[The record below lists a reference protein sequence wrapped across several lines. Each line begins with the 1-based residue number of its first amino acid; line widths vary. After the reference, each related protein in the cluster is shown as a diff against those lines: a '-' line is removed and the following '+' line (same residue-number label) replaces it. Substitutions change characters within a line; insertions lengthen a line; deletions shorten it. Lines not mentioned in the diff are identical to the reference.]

1 MELEEKR
8 EGDKVIYTITGR
20 IDTNMAP
27 VLQQGLHLDGVK
39 EVIFDMEKVDYVFS
53 AGLRV
58 FLQAQKQMNSQNGTM
73 KLINVHDSV
82 KELFNIVGFTGIMD
96 IE

>member
-1 MELEEKR
+1 MELEEKK
-8 EGDKVIYTITGR
+8 EGDKVIYTIIGR

-39 EVIFDMEKVDYVFS
+39 EVIFDMKKVDYVFS

-58 FLQAQKQMNSQNGTM
+58 FLQAQKQMNNQNGTM
-73 KLINVHDSV
+73 KLINVQDSV